1 MDGFEQHTTDFSF
14 EGVNPRYHNQSYI
27 NGDRWSSTNTSE
39 FPPINRPRLVKIVSF
54 WLTLLLVGLICA
66 IIYLAHIREPKTR
79 YYISHGKL
87 AILQEYSTAL
97 GNKESMEYKS
107 LTASF
112 CSEMDKSFRSSR
124 LHTNTYRMCIV
135 TNLRPGSVIVTFT
148 LYFDATVDLSD
159 TEVIKTI
166 NNSVQHIGSRNMLGN
181 YPIDING
188 ISITTT
194 LTLYEQDPI
203 PFLEPDSDFIIPPTT
218 KQTTPSTA
226 VTSTSTIPATVTTA
240 ISPADTTETKKTT
253 TSSTETTKVT
263 TVMTQPI
270 TKTTKSTTTMPMTTT
285 AETTTYSHT
294 EAITTLLTST
304 TEPKTTTT
312 LPSTVTTKLTTTIPL
327 TTTTEGTTSS
337 HTSPTTTITSSLAP
351 TVTTKPTTTI
361 ELPTST
367 QDTKATTFVP
377 TTTTEA
383 TTSTNLPPSSTTKAT
398 TLTPFTSST
407 EAKTTTIMSLI
418 TTEATASLSPTTET
432 KTTTTE
438 AKTTTTFSPSTRTE
452 QTTPTV
458 TSEVTTTAT
467 GSPVVTTEEITVKNT
482 TREATTSK
490 DTTEATVTNTTSEDT
505 TREVT
510 TKATTAS
517 TTAAAATNTTREDI
531 TTALVTN
538 TTNDVTTENT
548 ITMTTSEFTT
558 GITLNTTTEYT
569 TEPAVTNTTKEYT
582 TKPIVSNTTNEFTTE
597 PAVTNTTKEYTTKPT
612 VSNTTNEFTTEP
624 TFTITTREDTTVVNS
639 SGDTTGTSSIATTVS
654 PFTADVMFP
663 SKNILASEDTTLE
676 CVITVTD
683 QWEKVTINQETETDF
698 VFLAEFYNNGSVFS
712 QVTTEFLS
720 VVFKQDNKTIE
731 TIIYIDLQNSSSCP
745 SLLHFDCGII
755 MEDTFKSVITKTS
768 ILSITAPLH
777 NITLDMANVYYSGER
792 LELICRTITDFEYGD
807 VALEVRSPNGLVFRE
822 PAPRTQYALTR
833 NSDCSVNFEWKFKS
847 GISLAS
853 SLNGST
859 VWCIASNRLYNT
871 SVSTSQLITVLVSDV
886 SFSQYY
892 VPGSVGKQVMIE
904 CETTTL
910 TSNIAKMAVYKTLNG
925 TNETIASYSSGNNNN
940 TNSRSDILVTFQGG
954 MLTLTFFSLKC
965 SDEGLYICVVKTG
978 SSEVSTPLSLT
989 LQPTV
994 LAGSTAVSLSLNTD
1008 IVENYY
1014 RYTSEHS
1021 CTGEIGYPDAGFL
1034 SLSAIH
1040 PTSGETVVYNEEVVT
1055 DAMKV
1060 KDRLVGS
1067 DIYSYG
1073 VTLAKDFRILV
1084 KEDRKVQENCS
1095 TIHKV
1100 RFFLNVSREWS
1111 RGRFRC
1117 EIRTKEGR
1125 IPTSLQEE
1133 QFYVIPS
1140 DVCDAYNK
1148 TKQVFI
1154 DHEKNDNC
1162 NTYIQCGDEAPYG
1175 KKCSNP
1181 RYCVFIGKDYC
1192 DECVRAICTETPT
1205 TTARPV
1211 PTTEAAGGF
1220 SYLDC
1225 NSSSVSEGESASIG
1239 CHLNSSSFVSLNILK
1254 SEFTIASIQVDGS
1267 VVISPNYQGKL
1278 FAILDLPSLLL
1289 VVTIN
1294 TVTCSDDGIYNVTLQ
1309 LDSGNVT
1316 STTFKVNMKVKPK
1329 NPTLSLNP
1337 SLVDGENSLSH
1348 SCTGNVGNPPGSLQI
1363 QIRRSADSNFTEYS
1377 TPRQIKSSSLES
1389 AGNCSYIKTLSF
1401 SIDLTTESWSNMTIR
1416 CVALNTVSVEDD
1428 DPVPSSILYTRTSIS
1443 SEFCENKNKTYYDYH
1458 PMGCPFYVWCVT
1470 GRPYGQ
1476 VCPADDLCMNPVL
1489 GDCERKK

>member
-1 MDGFEQHTTDFSF
+1 M
-14 EGVNPRYHNQSYI
+14 
-27 NGDRWSSTNTSE
+27 
-39 FPPINRPRLVKIVSF
+39 
-54 WLTLLLVGLICA
+54 
-66 IIYLAHIREPKTR
+66 
-79 YYISHGKL
+79 
-87 AILQEYSTAL
+87 
-97 GNKESMEYKS
+97 
-107 LTASF
+107 
-112 CSEMDKSFRSSR
+112 
-124 LHTNTYRMCIV
+124 
-135 TNLRPGSVIVTFT
+135 
-148 LYFDATVDLSD
+148 
-159 TEVIKTI
+159 
-166 NNSVQHIGSRNMLGN
+166 
-181 YPIDING
+181 
-188 ISITTT
+188 
-194 LTLYEQDPI
+194 
-203 PFLEPDSDFIIPPTT
+203 PPTT
-218 KQTTPSTA
+218 KTEATISAALQTTKET
-226 VTSTSTIPATVTTA
+226 TSMS
-240 ISPADTTETKKTT
+240 STT
-253 TSSTETTKVT
+253 TSKTTFALEKTTEALTTMPITETTE
-263 TVMTQPI
+263 
-270 TKTTKSTTTMPMTTT
+270 
-285 AETTTYSHT
+285 AEVQS
-294 EAITTLLTST
+294 
-304 TEPKTTTT
+304 T
-312 LPSTVTTKLTTTIPL
+312 LPTK
-327 TTTTEGTTSS
+327 E
-337 HTSPTTTITSSLAP
+337 
-351 TVTTKPTTTI
+351 
-361 ELPTST
+361 
-367 QDTKATTFVP
+367 
-377 TTTTEA
+377 
-383 TTSTNLPPSSTTKAT
+383 
-398 TLTPFTSST
+398 
-407 EAKTTTIMSLI
+407 
-418 TTEATASLSPTTET
+418 
-432 KTTTTE
+432 
-438 AKTTTTFSPSTRTE
+438 
-452 QTTPTV
+452 
-458 TSEVTTTAT
+458 TSEVTTSFPSTLTGGATTTLSLMETTGTSTLSTIFMSTESHGASTMSEIITTVPSGPMSTNTDISVETPLGSTSVSVKNNTLSSNDTTVPTDSSTESSFDSTTTVKTSSIISRTVSDNATAEPT
-467 GSPVVTTEEITVKNT
+467 VLPMSDISTLISTEEITVKNT

-558 GITLNTTTEYT
+558 
-569 TEPAVTNTTKEYT
+569 
-582 TKPIVSNTTNEFTTE
+582 
-597 PAVTNTTKEYTTKPT
+597 
-612 VSNTTNEFTTEP
+612 
-624 TFTITTREDTTVVNS
+624 DTTVVNS

-654 PFTADVMFP
+654 LFTADVMFP

-720 VVFKQDNKTIE
+720 VVFKQDNETIE
-731 TIIYIDLQNSSSCP
+731 TIIYINLQNSNSCP

-859 VWCIASNRLYNT
+859 VWCIASNRLLNT

-940 TNSRSDILVTFQGG
+940 TNSRSDISVTFQGG

-1211 PTTEAAGGF
+1211 PTTEAARGF

-1225 NSSSVSEGESASIG
+1225 NSSSVSEGESTSIG

-1416 CVALNTVSVEDD
+1416 CVALNTVSLEDD

-1476 VCPADDLCMNPVL
+1476 VCAANDLCMNPVS
-1489 GDCERKK
+1489 GDCACLSPGAGDISDSLFQVLMREIHDQDEKISVTEANTKLDHKDLVSKILRPIMKSLIQAGLFCCLLVVRLCVCLGQRNEDAFKSSIQDLIRKIHEQDEKIAAIEENAKLDQKKKQENSSVDPAAVNVFQNMTSSGQDRSVAVETKLKRIINGGVYTTHVVAFYAYLSKSDGSLGLHHTLIFDTVITNVGSSYNHHDGVFTAPVSGVYVFNWNIYSGFHGDVVSELMVNSDRKGGIRSDSLTVTEDHGSSGSVVVDISQGDIVFIRTHSTHSPSGSLVSSPGLFESSFSGWRLQ

>member
-1 MDGFEQHTTDFSF
+1 
-14 EGVNPRYHNQSYI
+14 
-27 NGDRWSSTNTSE
+27 
-39 FPPINRPRLVKIVSF
+39 
-54 WLTLLLVGLICA
+54 
-66 IIYLAHIREPKTR
+66 
-79 YYISHGKL
+79 
-87 AILQEYSTAL
+87 
-97 GNKESMEYKS
+97 
-107 LTASF
+107 
-112 CSEMDKSFRSSR
+112 MDKSFRSSR

-304 TEPKTTTT
+304 TEPKTTKT
-312 LPSTVTTKLTTTIPL
+312 LPSTVTTKLTTTIPP

-337 HTSPTTTITSSLAP
+337 HTSPTTTITPSLAP

-377 TTTTEA
+377 TITTEA

-458 TSEVTTTAT
+458 TSEVTTTET
-467 GSPVVTTEEITVKNT
+467 GSPVVTTEEIF
-482 TREATTSK
+482 
-490 DTTEATVTNTTSEDT
+490 VTNTTSEDT

-510 TKATTAS
+510 TKATTPS

-582 TKPIVSNTTNEFTTE
+582 TKP
-597 PAVTNTTKEYTTKPT
+597 T

-624 TFTITTREDTTVVNS
+624 TFTNITREDTTVVNS

-654 PFTADVMFP
+654 PFTADVKFP
-663 SKNILASEDTTLE
+663 SKNILAREDTTLE

-683 QWEKVTINQETETDF
+683 QWEKVTINQETEKDF

-720 VVFKQDNKTIE
+720 VVFKQDNETIE
-731 TIIYIDLQNSSSCP
+731 TIIYINVQNSSSCP

-777 NITLDMANVYYSGER
+777 NVTLDMANVYYSGER

-807 VALEVRSPNGLVFRE
+807 VALEVRSPNGAVFRE
-822 PAPRTQYALTR
+822 PAPRTKYASTR
-833 NSDCSVNFEWKFKS
+833 NSDCSVNFEWMFKS
-847 GISLAS
+847 GISLDS

-859 VWCIASNRLYNT
+859 VWCIASNRLLNT
-871 SVSTSQLITVLVSDV
+871 SVSTSQLITVLVSEV

-892 VPGSVGKQVMIE
+892 VSDSVGKPVTIE
-904 CETTTL
+904 CKTNTL
-910 TSNIAKMAVYKTLNG
+910 SSDIDKMAVYKTFNG
-925 TNETIASYSSGNNNN
+925 TNETIAVYSNGN
-940 TNSRSDILVTFQGG
+940 TNSSSDLIATFLDGV
-954 MLTLTFFSLKC
+954 LTLTLSSLKC
-965 SDEGLYICVVKTG
+965 NDEGLYICVVTTG
-978 SSEVSTPLSLT
+978 NSEVSSPLFLT

-994 LAGSTAVSLSLNTD
+994 LAGSTGVYMSLNID
-1008 IVENYY
+1008 IVENTY

-1021 CTGEIGYPDAGFL
+1021 CFGEIGYPDANGYL
-1034 SLSAIH
+1034 SLTATH

-1060 KDRLVGS
+1060 KSTVGLS
-1067 DIYSYG
+1067 IYDYG
-1073 VTLAKDFRILV
+1073 VTLADDFRILV
-1084 KEDRKVQENCS
+1084 REDRKVQENCS

-1111 RGRFRC
+1111 RGSFRC
-1117 EIRTKEGR
+1117 EIQTKEGR
-1125 IPTSLQEE
+1125 IPTSAIEE
-1133 QFYVIPS
+1133 IFYVIPS
-1140 DVCDAYNK
+1140 DVCDNHNK
-1148 TKQVFI
+1148 TFPFYL
-1154 DHEKNDNC
+1154 DHERPDNC
-1162 NTYIQCGDEAPYG
+1162 NTYIQCTQEPPFGE
-1175 KKCSNP
+1175 KCTDP
-1181 RYCVFIGKDYC
+1181 TYCMDVLLGYC
-1192 DECVRAICTETPT
+1192 DDCERATCREIRPT
-1205 TTARPV
+1205 TDT
-1211 PTTEAAGGF
+1211 PTTEAMQGNG
-1220 SYLDC
+1220 YLDC
-1225 NSSSVSEGESASIG
+1225 NSSYVYEGESAKIG
-1239 CHLNSSSFVSLNILK
+1239 CHLNTTTFVSINVTKLN
-1254 SEFTIASIQVDGS
+1254 STIASILANGS
-1267 VVISPNYQGKL
+1267 VIVYPEYQGKL
-1278 FAILDLPSLLL
+1278 TAVLSLASKLLDITLLS
-1289 VVTIN
+1289 
-1294 TVTCSDDGIYNVTLQ
+1294 VTCSDSDTYTIKMYLS
-1309 LDSGNVT
+1309 SGNAPF
-1316 STTFKVNMKVKPK
+1316 TTCNVVMKVKPE
-1329 NPTLSLNP
+1329 NP
-1337 SLVDGENSLSH
+1337 SLKLHHNLLDGQISKSH
-1348 SCTGNVGNPPGSLQI
+1348 SCTGYIGNPPGFLEI
-1363 QIRRSADSNFTEYS
+1363 QIKQSSNSNFTKYS
-1377 TPRQIKSSSLES
+1377 TPMQKISSSLVETE
-1389 AGNCSYIKTLSF
+1389 NCSFRQTIEF
-1401 SIDLTTESWSNMTIR
+1401 SIDLTSESWINVTMR
-1416 CVALNTVSVEDD
+1416 CVAFNPISLEATDL
-1428 DPVPSSILYTRTSIS
+1428 VPSSMLYSVTSIS
-1443 SEFCENKNKTYYDYH
+1443 NDFCKNKTEYFDYH
-1458 PMGCPFYVWCVT
+1458 PLGCPYYVQCSGGT
-1470 GRPYGQ
+1470 PYTNT
-1476 VCPADDLCMNPVL
+1476 CNKDDCIDPTTKQ
-1489 GDCERKK
+1489 CI